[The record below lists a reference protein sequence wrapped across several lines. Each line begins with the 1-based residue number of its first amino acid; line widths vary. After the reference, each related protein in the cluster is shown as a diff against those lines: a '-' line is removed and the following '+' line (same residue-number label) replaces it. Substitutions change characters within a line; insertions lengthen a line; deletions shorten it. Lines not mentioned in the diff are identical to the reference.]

1 MLIPGALD
9 GTEHVDVCTA
19 KNSGGPDL
27 SEPPGR
33 ALGASSTASA
43 LERLEPVA
51 GNTVASACSILDDMV
66 QGISD
71 QTGTSP
77 STWRKRT
84 TDSNMQESNAC
95 SQGPCV
101 SDGAKEMAR
110 GAPWTEDHEEGDDCW
125 VKGLDLARAASLVE
139 SLPPCILSAVG
150 PRHRSTVDSVTRSPK
165 NGLGKPTLD
174 CRSTRAS
181 RIAKPTSTEP
191 AKCEPGKTK
200 VNVGGLSRALHHVHK
215 RVTWGL
221 DTRDPTE
228 TWH

>member
-1 MLIPGALD
+1 M
-9 GTEHVDVCTA
+9 
-19 KNSGGPDL
+19 
-27 SEPPGR
+27 
-33 ALGASSTASA
+33 
-43 LERLEPVA
+43 A

-150 PRHRSTVDSVTRSPK
+150 PRHRSTVDSVTRSPRTALE
-165 NGLGKPTLD
+165 NQHWIVAAHARLGSPNQQAPSLPNASQGRQRSMWEG
-174 CRSTRAS
+174 CRVRCTMF
-181 RIAKPTSTEP
+181 T
-191 AKCEPGKTK
+191 
-200 VNVGGLSRALHHVHK
+200 NV
-215 RVTWGL
+215 
-221 DTRDPTE
+221 
-228 TWH
+228 